1 VPYISMTGWRRKAVA
16 AARFTGILL
25 AFSLGTMD
33 VSVSSRGN
41 AVAFVE
47 QLLQEVMEVLDQKE
61 SFSGE
66 AAGGRADAVKKI
78 IADHFDETAMAEAAL
93 GHTWHALS
101 EEDRQAYTE
110 VFEILFQDSYTRLV
124 LDFLKREELEIIGE
138 DPGED
143 PVPVQTRIRRRNDE
157 IPVTYYVAPTEVG
170 WKILDVDI
178 DGVRIVESYRSA
190 FSQAIQRESFEGFM
204 NRLRIR
210 KRSITGG

>member
-1 VPYISMTGWRRKAVA
+1 VPCICLTDWGRKAVT
-16 AARFTGILL
+16 AARFIGILL
-25 AFSLGTMD
+25 VVSLGTRD
-33 VSVSSRGN
+33 VTFPSQGN

-47 QLLQEVMEVLDQKE
+47 QLLQEVMEVLDQEE
-61 SFSGE
+61 SFFGE

-78 IADHFDETAMAEAAL
+78 IARHFDETSMAEAAL

-101 EEDRQAYTE
+101 EGDRQAYTE

-124 LDFLKREELEIIGE
+124 LDFLKRDELEIIGE

-157 IPVTYYVAPTEVG
+157 IPVTYYVAPTEAG

-190 FSQAIQRESFEGFM
+190 FSQAVQRESFEGFM